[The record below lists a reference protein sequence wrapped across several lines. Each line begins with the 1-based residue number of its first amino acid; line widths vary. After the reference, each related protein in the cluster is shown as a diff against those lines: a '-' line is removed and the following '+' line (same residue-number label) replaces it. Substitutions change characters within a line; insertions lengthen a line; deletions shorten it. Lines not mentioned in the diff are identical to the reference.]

1 MSSREKVRVSAKR
14 GPSNKLA
21 LLGGEKAVKSQQ
33 NDMFRWPVVTDK
45 HEQAVLKVL
54 RAGQMSGFELTKE
67 FEKKYA
73 QSLGRKYAL
82 AYHNGTAAI
91 LGGMYG
97 LGIGVGHEVI
107 APSLTYWASV
117 AQAYTLG
124 ATPVFTD
131 VDPDTI
137 CIDPKDIE
145 HRITPRTK
153 AIVVVHYAGMPA
165 DMDAIMK
172 IAARGNLKIL
182 EDCSHAH
189 GALYKGKEIGT
200 FGDAAAFSLMSGKSL
215 AIGEGGILFTD
226 DRRVYERALLFGHYI
241 RHDEITLDEL
251 KPFTGLPCG
260 GFKHRMH
267 QLSSAFGLVQL
278 ELYPQAMAEIDKAM
292 NYFCDLLDDTPG
304 IRPIRPRPSSL
315 VSRASTGDGRC
326 RTDETRPSEG
336 LVEGRTTKGGWYL
349 PLFKYVTE
357 ELEGLSLPRFSEA
370 VRAEG
375 STCNPGCNK
384 PLHLHPLFT
393 TMDVYG
399 HGRPTRIAHLDETV
413 KIEQYIET
421 LPVAEGINRRVFEVP
436 WFKHYRPEIIE
447 EHANA
452 YKKVVENYRELLAD
466 DTGKDAEIGGY
477 TIFFSSQ
484 KNMQ

>member
-1 MSSREKVRVSAKR
+1 MVSEEQTK
-14 GPSNKLA
+14 NKLA
-21 LLGGEKAVKSQQ
+21 LLGGEKAVKSEQG
-33 NDMFRWPVVTDK
+33 DMFTWPIVTDQ
-45 HEQAVLKVL
+45 HEQAVLRVL
-54 RAGQMSGFELTKE
+54 RAGQMSGFEVTKE

-73 QSLGRKYAL
+73 GMLGRKFGL

-91 LGGMYG
+91 LGAMYG
-97 LGIGVGHEVI
+97 LGIGVGDEVI
-107 APSLTYWASV
+107 APSLTYWAT
-117 AQAYTLG
+117 AAPAYSLG
-124 ATPVFTD
+124 ATPVFAD

-137 CIDPKDIE
+137 CIDPKDID

-153 AIVVVHYAGMPA
+153 AIIVVHYAGMPA
-165 DMDAIMK
+165 DMDAIME
-172 IAARGNLKIL
+172 IAAKHNLKIL

-200 FGDAAAFSLMSGKSL
+200 FGDAAVFSLMTGKSL
-215 AIGEGGILFTD
+215 AVGEGGIFFAD
-226 DRRVYERALLFGHYI
+226 DRQVYERALLFGHYI
-241 RHDEITLDEL
+241 RHDEITLKEL
-251 KPFTGLPCG
+251 KPFVGLPCG

-278 ELYPQAMAEIDKAM
+278 ELYPQQMAEIDRAM
-292 NYFCDLLDDTPG
+292 NYFCDLLDDNAG
-304 IRPIRPRPSSL
+304 IRPSRPPKG
-315 VSRASTGDGRC
+315 TN
-326 RTDETRPSEG
+326 
-336 LVEGRTTKGGWYL
+336 TTKGGWYF

-357 ELEGLSLPRFSEA
+357 ELEGLSLSRFSEA

-399 HGRPTRIAHLDETV
+399 HGRPTRIAYLDESRPSEGRDESV

-421 LPVAEGINRRVFEVP
+421 LPVAEDINRRVFEVP
-436 WFKHYRPEIIE
+436 WFKQYRPKIIE

-452 YKKVVENYRELLAD
+452 YKKVLKNYRALLAD
-466 DTGKDAEIGGY
+466 DTGKNAEIGGY
-477 TIFFSSQ
+477 SSFFSVRSPKDSSR
-484 KNMQ
+484 KNTQ

>member
-1 MSSREKVRVSAKR
+1 MAPEEQTK
-14 GPSNKLA
+14 NKLA
-21 LLGGEKAVKSQQ
+21 LLGGKKAVKSEQG
-33 NDMFRWPVVTDK
+33 DIFTWPIVTDR

-54 RAGQMSGFELTKE
+54 RAGQMSGFEVTKE

-73 QSLGRKYAL
+73 SMLGRKYGL

-91 LGGMYG
+91 LGAMYG
-97 LGIGVGHEVI
+97 LGIGAGDEVI
-107 APSLTYWASV
+107 SPSLTYWAT
-117 AQAYTLG
+117 AAPAYSLG
-124 ATPVFTD
+124 ATPVFAD
-131 VDPDTI
+131 VETDTI

-153 AIVVVHYAGMPA
+153 AVIVVHYAGMPA
-165 DMDAIMK
+165 DMDAIME
-172 IAARGNLKIL
+172 IAARHNLKIL

-215 AIGEGGILFTD
+215 AVGEGGILFTD
-226 DRRVYERALLFGHYI
+226 DRKVYERALLFGHYI
-241 RHDEITLDEL
+241 RHDEITLKEL
-251 KPFTGLPCG
+251 KPYIGLPCG

-278 ELYPQAMAEIDKAM
+278 ELYPQQMAEIDKAM
-292 NYFCDLLDDTPG
+292 NYFCDLLEDSAG
-304 IRPIRPRPSSL
+304 IRPMRPSKG
-315 VSRASTGDGRC
+315 TN
-326 RTDETRPSEG
+326 
-336 LVEGRTTKGGWYL
+336 TTKGGWYF

-357 ELEGLSLPRFSEA
+357 ELEGLSLSKFCEA
-370 VRAEG
+370 VTAEG
-375 STCNPGCNK
+375 SICNPGCNK

-399 HGRPTRIAHLDETV
+399 HGRPTRIAYLDESRPFEERDESA
-413 KIEQYIET
+413 KIEQYIEP
-421 LPVAEGINRRVFEVP
+421 LPVAEDINNRVFGVP

-452 YKKVVENYRELLAD
+452 YKKVVKNYRALLAE
-466 DTGKDAEIGGY
+466 DTERDAEGSRKAGSQIGGY
-477 TIFFSSQ
+477 SSFFSSR
-484 KNMQ
+484 KNTQ